1 MSHSKTSN
9 TLGKR
14 SFLKAVLATSLAAVA
29 LSPASLF
36 AQSAPKE
43 IRIGYQKNGLL
54 YLAKET
60 GQLEEFFKAKN
71 IAVKWVEFSFGPP
84 LLEALNIGSIDYG
97 YTGDAPPIFAQAAGA
112 NIVYVAAQEAA
123 GAGAAILVKEDS

>member
-1 MSHSKTSN
+1 MHPKFGTHSPAQKQICSKRFLTMSHSKTPN

-14 SFLKAVLATSLAAVA
+14 SFLKAVLATSLAALA

-43 IRIGYQKNGLL
+43 IRIGDQKNGLL

-60 GQLEEFFKAKN
+60 GQLEEFFKAK
-71 IAVKWVEFSFGPP
+71 I
-84 LLEALNIGSIDYG
+84 
-97 YTGDAPPIFAQAAGA
+97 
-112 NIVYVAAQEAA
+112 
-123 GAGAAILVKEDS
+123 